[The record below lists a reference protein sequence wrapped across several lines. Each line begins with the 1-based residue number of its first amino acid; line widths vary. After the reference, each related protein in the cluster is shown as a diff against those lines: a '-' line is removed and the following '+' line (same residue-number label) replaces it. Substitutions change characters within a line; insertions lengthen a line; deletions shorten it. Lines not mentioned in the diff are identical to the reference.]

1 MGANYARY
9 HYQAI
14 PVGGS
19 PNTEAKEGRFAP
31 YAGITYDLTGNLSA
45 YASYSRLFM
54 PHENGETDINRR
66 PIDPITGRTVEAGLK
81 GEWLEG
87 RLNASLSVFQ
97 SKRRNVPV
105 EAGKFDNDDT
115 YYRAANTKAH
125 GWEAEISGSPAES
138 WDISAGV
145 QSHLTR
151 EENGNRP
158 NSQYDP
164 RHSFK
169 LFTTYRLPKTRWTLG
184 GGVRWQ
190 SKTFVDKYGDLSNI
204 EFDDDEAK
212 ERARVLSSQK
222 SFAVV
227 DLTAQYDIS
236 KNANLTLNFDN
247 VFDKRYRMDTMYHD
261 YGQPRSL
268 SGTLRYKF

>member
-1 MGANYARY
+1 M
-9 HYQAI
+9 
-14 PVGGS
+14 
-19 PNTEAKEGRFAP
+19 
-31 YAGITYDLTGNLSA
+31 
-45 YASYSRLFM
+45 
-54 PHENGETDINRR
+54 
-66 PIDPITGRTVEAGLK
+66 
-81 GEWLEG
+81 
-87 RLNASLSVFQ
+87 FQ

-125 GWEAEISGSPAES
+125 GWEAEISGSPAEG